1 MDRTVLIVDDDRHIV
16 ELLAGLL
23 EEEGYAVRRA
33 YDGLSALQEAAI
45 APLDLVLS
53 DVAMPRLNGIALAQ
67 RLRERGIPVVLLSA
81 AVADPRLPD
90 VPFVPKP
97 FDLDQILA
105 VVTHFLD
112 RPDSGDVPGER
123 DGQSFG

>member
-16 ELLAGLL
+16 GLLAALL
-23 EEEGYAVRRA
+23 EDEGYVVRKA

-45 APLDLVLS
+45 APPDLVLS
-53 DVAMPRLNGIALAQ
+53 DVAMPRLNGIALAH

-81 AVADPRLPD
+81 AVADPELQD

-97 FDLDQILA
+97 FDLEHIVGLVARFLA
-105 VVTHFLD
+105 AGQ
-112 RPDSGDVPGER
+112 PYPAGGDGNSNPR
-123 DGQSFG
+123 

>member
-16 ELLAGLL
+16 GLLAAVL
-23 EEEGYAVRRA
+23 EDEGYVVRKA

-45 APLDLVLS
+45 APPDLVLS
-53 DVAMPRLNGIALAQ
+53 DVAMPRLNGIALAH

-81 AVADPRLPD
+81 AVADPALPD

-97 FDLDQILA
+97 FELEHIVALVTRFLA
-105 VVTHFLD
+105 A
-112 RPDSGDVPGER
+112 
-123 DGQSFG
+123 GQPEPAGGGVDPNAT

>member
-1 MDRTVLIVDDDRHIV
+1 MDRTVLIVDYDRHIV

-105 VVTHFLD
+105 VVTRFLD